1 MRMGMILAALVAA
14 ACAKAPE
21 EAESGV
27 EMDYFLGSWM
37 EYYGPYYH
45 VEGSRTWHIGNDSI
59 CVSTYDWYSDT
70 VWEKNILYTLVQKGG
85 QYIVVLHLQE
95 ESETRDQSYYIIKLT
110 DEEMIWESV
119 DSENVHQHFVNG
131 KYWQTHDR
139 TY

>member
-14 ACAKAPE
+14 TCAKAPE
-21 EAESGV
+21 EEESGVEV

-70 VWEKNILYTLVQKGG
+70 VWEKNILYTLNQKGG
-85 QYIVVLHLQE
+85 QY
-95 ESETRDQSYYIIKLT
+95 YYHIK
-110 DEEMIWESV
+110 
-119 DSENVHQHFVNG
+119 
-131 KYWQTHDR
+131 
-139 TY
+139 